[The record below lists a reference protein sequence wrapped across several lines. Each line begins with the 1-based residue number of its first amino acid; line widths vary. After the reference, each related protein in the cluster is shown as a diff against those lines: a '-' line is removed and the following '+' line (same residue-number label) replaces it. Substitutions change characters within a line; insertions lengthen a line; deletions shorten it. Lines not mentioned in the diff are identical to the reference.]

1 MIFCRW
7 KQIKY
12 VYEDNNNHQEN
23 NHNNSSSLDSETVK
37 LILKL
42 NKYSLIAA
50 VAGACGLSFVGNFRA
65 IELVVPH
72 GIGAATF
79 FTSMFLLILLQ
90 AWLSFLM
97 VPHLNTKIMA
107 FIRAIITFLAFVFT
121 SMTIISA
128 FISGAQ
134 FDKNILNE
142 DRLKWS
148 SKDQGYIAH
157 VISSIGEWL
166 TIIMLLASWS
176 TFYVEAGLI
185 YFVNGDIKFNL
196 LNPLSTPSK
205 PILLSI
211 VGPKGFGRIILK
223 LP

>member
-1 MIFCRW
+1 MLYCRW
-7 KQIKY
+7 RQVKF

-23 NHNNSSSLDSETVK
+23 NQNSSSLDSETVK

-50 VAGACGLSFVGNFRA
+50 VSGACGLSIVANFRA
-65 IELVVPH
+65 TELVIGH
-72 GIGAATF
+72 GIGAGTF
-79 FTSMFLLILLQ
+79 FIGMFFLILLQ

-97 VPHLNTKIMA
+97 VPHLNTKKMA
-107 FIRAIITFLAFVFT
+107 FIRAFITFLAFVLT
-121 SMTIISA
+121 SITIISA
-128 FISGAQ
+128 LISGAQ

-148 SKDQGYIAH
+148 SKDQGYVAH
-157 VISSIGEWL
+157 VVSSIGEWL
-166 TIIMLLASWS
+166 TIIVLLVSLA
-176 TFYVEAGLI
+176 TFYIEAELI

-196 LNPLSTPSK
+196 LNPLSIPSK